1 MFSGVDYIQPN
12 ERGKLKP
19 IMSFNV
25 LKRPFCHHYY
35 LYLGEYELADGT
47 SASTFRAILDFYQVL
62 NKLIFFLMTF
72 FSFPQN
78 RFQLFLFNGEKNLS
92 LY

>member
-12 ERGKLKP
+12 ERGKVKA

-25 LKRPFCHHYY
+25 FKRPFCHHYY

-62 NKLIFFLMTF
+62 NKLIFFSYDIFF
-72 FSFPQN
+72 FSPKPFSVV
-78 RFQLFLFNGEKNLS
+78 S
-92 LY
+92 L